1 MKAAS
6 FSRRSFIELNARER
20 AKTLLDEGS
29 FEELLGPFDRLKS
42 PWLVAQ
48 GVVPQSDDGLVVT
61 RGAIDG
67 NRTIILA
74 IEGKF
79 QGGSIGEVSGA
90 KIACAL
96 DLARQDNEAGQ
107 RTCAI
112 LLLETG
118 GVRLQ
123 EANLGLAAIGE
134 IQSSIVALRR
144 HVPVIGVVA
153 GMVGCFGGMGIS
165 AGLCSYLIVTRE
177 ARLGLNGPEVI
188 EQEAGIEE
196 FDSTDRQLIW
206 SATGGQRRYETG
218 FADYLVED
226 DVAAIGAAVR
236 TAFKTGLPPIHRS
249 AEVEKHLRS
258 LEEVD
263 PAVHAEAAAKART
276 ANKTASARAA
286 RSRGQIWFE
295 ALAGAPNESPGT
307 VRSVL
312 AGDALLGKDLVRYLA
327 IVPYPQNRFPRA
339 RSGEAGLE
347 EGWTLAKFIREVID
361 EGKRRPI
368 IAIVDVPSQ
377 AYGRREEEFGIFLAC
392 AAAANA
398 YADARL
404 AGHPVIS
411 LIVGRAFSGGFLAHG
426 HQSNRI
432 LAFDD
437 SRVVVHAMGKQAAAR
452 VTKRSV
458 SELDELAGKV
468 LPLSYDIR
476 AYARLGTLHEL
487 IRGVIPEAP
496 AATDI
501 AKVREALERAI
512 ADARSGP
519 RDLSSRLNNPEAQQ
533 TRTASIKVRQLL
545 TSQWGNPGRSD
556 RELKRCGPIIIPD
569 HINEK

>member
-1 MKAAS
+1 MKAAYL
-6 FSRRSFIELNARER
+6 SRRSFIELNARER
-20 AKTLLDEGS
+20 AKSLLDEGS

-48 GVVPQSDDGLVVT
+48 GVVPQSDDGLVIA

-107 RTCAI
+107 PTYAI

-123 EANLGLAAIGE
+123 EANLGLAAIAE

-144 HVPVIGVVA
+144 HVPVIGIVA
-153 GMVGCFGGMGIS
+153 GMVGCFGGMAIS

-188 EQEAGIEE
+188 EQEAGIDE

-206 SATGGQRRYETG
+206 SVTGGQRRFETG
-218 FADYLVED
+218 FADHLVKD
-226 DVAAIGAAVR
+226 DIAAIGAAIR
-236 TAFKTGLPPIHRS
+236 TTFKRGVPPIHRS
-249 AEVEKHLRS
+249 LEVERHLRLLAEVSPAAHL
-258 LEEVD
+258 E
-263 PAVHAEAAAKART
+263 AVGSTSKAAASRGF
-276 ANKTASARAA
+276 

-295 ALAGAPNESPGT
+295 ALAGQQNQGSDSIG
-307 VRSVL
+307 SVL
-312 AGDALLGKDLVRYLA
+312 VGDAVLGKDLVRYLA

-339 RSGEAGLE
+339 RSGEVGLE
-347 EGWTLAKFIREVID
+347 EGWTLAKHIREVID
-361 EGKRRPI
+361 EGQPRPI
-368 IAIVDVPSQ
+368 VAIVDVPSQ
-377 AYGRREEEFGIFLAC
+377 AYGRCEEEFGIFLAC

-404 AGHPVIS
+404 AGHPVVS

-426 HQSNRI
+426 YQSNRI
-432 LAFDD
+432 LAFED
-437 SRVVVHAMGKQAAAR
+437 SKVVVHAMGKQAAAR

-468 LPLSYDIR
+468 FPLSYDIR
-476 AYARLGTLHEL
+476 TYAQLGILYQL
-487 IRGVIPEAP
+487 IHGVNPEAP
-496 AATDI
+496 AATDV
-501 AKVREALERAI
+501 AKVREALERAV

-519 RDLSSRLNNPEAQQ
+519 RDLSNRLDNPEAQQ
-533 TRTASIKVRQLL
+533 TRKASIKVRQLL
-545 TSQWGNPGRSD
+545 TLQWRNR
-556 RELKRCGPIIIPD
+556 
-569 HINEK
+569 

>member
-1 MKAAS
+1 MKAAYL
-6 FSRRSFIELNARER
+6 SRRSFIELNARER
-20 AKTLLDEGS
+20 AKSLLDEGS

-48 GVVPQSDDGLVVT
+48 GVVPQSDDGLVIA

-107 RTCAI
+107 PTYAI

-123 EANLGLAAIGE
+123 EANLGLAAIAE

-144 HVPVIGVVA
+144 HVPVIGIVA
-153 GMVGCFGGMGIS
+153 GMVGCFGGMAIS

-188 EQEAGIEE
+188 EQEAGIDE

-206 SATGGQRRYETG
+206 SVTGGQRRFETG
-218 FADYLVED
+218 FADHLMKD
-226 DVAAIGAAVR
+226 DVAAIGAAIR
-236 TAFKTGLPPIHRS
+236 TTFKRGVPPIHRS
-249 AEVEKHLRS
+249 LEVERHLRLLAEVSPAAHL
-258 LEEVD
+258 E
-263 PAVHAEAAAKART
+263 AVGSTSKAAASRGF
-276 ANKTASARAA
+276 

-295 ALAGAPNESPGT
+295 ALAGLQNQGSDGIG
-307 VRSVL
+307 SVL
-312 AGDALLGKDLVRYLA
+312 VGDAVLGKDLVRYLA
-327 IVPYPQNRFPRA
+327 VVPYPQNRFPRA
-339 RSGEAGLE
+339 RSGEVGLE
-347 EGWTLAKFIREVID
+347 EGWTLAKHIREVID
-361 EGKRRPI
+361 EGQPRPI
-368 IAIVDVPSQ
+368 VAIVDVPSQ
-377 AYGRREEEFGIFLAC
+377 AYGRCEEEFGIFLAC

-404 AGHPVIS
+404 AGHPVVS

-426 HQSNRI
+426 YQSNRI
-432 LAFDD
+432 LAFED
-437 SRVVVHAMGKQAAAR
+437 SKVVVHAMGKQAAAR

-468 LPLSYDIR
+468 FPLSYDIR
-476 AYARLGTLHEL
+476 TYAQLGILHQL
-487 IRGVIPEAP
+487 IHGVNPEAP
-496 AATDI
+496 AATDV
-501 AKVREALERAI
+501 AKVREALERAV

-519 RDLSSRLNNPEAQQ
+519 RDLSNRLDNPEAQQ
-533 TRTASIKVRQLL
+533 TRKASIKVRQLL
-545 TSQWGNPGRSD
+545 TLQWRNR
-556 RELKRCGPIIIPD
+556 
-569 HINEK
+569 

>member
-1 MKAAS
+1 MNAAYL
-6 FSRRSFIELNARER
+6 SRRSFIELNARER
-20 AKTLLDEGS
+20 AKSLLDEGS

-42 PWLVAQ
+42 PWLAAQ
-48 GVVPQSDDGLVVT
+48 GIVPQSDDGLVVA

-96 DLARQDNEAGQ
+96 DLALQDNEAGQ
-107 RTCAI
+107 RTYAI

-144 HVPVIGVVA
+144 HVPVIGIVA
-153 GMVGCFGGMGIS
+153 GMVGCFGGMAIS

-206 SATGGQRRYETG
+206 SVTGGQSRYETG
-218 FADYLVED
+218 FADHLVKD
-226 DVAAIGAAVR
+226 DVGAIGAAIR
-236 TAFKTGLPPIHRS
+236 TAFKRGVPPVH
-249 AEVEKHLRS
+249 RS
-258 LEEVD
+258 LEVERHLRLLAEVN
-263 PAVHAEAAAKART
+263 PTAHLEAAAIQQGRNTSKAALTREP
-276 ANKTASARAA
+276 
-286 RSRGQIWFE
+286 RSRGRIWFE
-295 ALAGAPNESPGT
+295 ALAGVSNQGAGD
-307 VRSVL
+307 VGSVL
-312 AGDALLGKDLVRYLA
+312 VGDAVLGEDLVRYLA
-327 IVPYPQNRFPRA
+327 VVPYPENRFPRA
-339 RSGEAGLE
+339 RSGEVGLE
-347 EGWTLAKFIREVID
+347 EGWTLAKYVREVID
-361 EGKRRPI
+361 EDERRRPI
-368 IAIVDVPSQ
+368 VAIVDVPSQ
-377 AYGRREEEFGIFLAC
+377 AYGRCEEEFGIFLAC
-392 AAAANA
+392 AAVANA
-398 YADARL
+398 YADARIE
-404 AGHPVIS
+404 GNPVVS

-426 HQSNRI
+426 YQSNRI

-437 SRVVVHAMGKQAAAR
+437 PKVVVHAMGKQAAAR

-458 SELDELAGKV
+458 SELDDLAVKV

-476 AYARLGTLHEL
+476 AYAQFGILYQL
-487 IRGVIPEAP
+487 IHGVNPETP
-496 AATDI
+496 AETDI

-512 ADARSGP
+512 ADARSG
-519 RDLSSRLNNPEAQQ
+519 RRNLSGHLDNSEAQQ
-533 TRTASIKVRQLL
+533 SRKASIKVRQLL
-545 TSQWGNPGRSD
+545 TLQWRNP
-556 RELKRCGPIIIPD
+556 
-569 HINEK
+569 

>member
-1 MKAAS
+1 MKAAYL
-6 FSRRSFIELNARER
+6 SRRSFIELNARER
-20 AKTLLDEGS
+20 AKSLLDEGS

-48 GVVPQSDDGLVVT
+48 GVVPQSDDGLVIA

-107 RTCAI
+107 PTYAI

-123 EANLGLAAIGE
+123 EANLGLAAIAE

-144 HVPVIGVVA
+144 HVPVIGIVA
-153 GMVGCFGGMGIS
+153 GMVGCFGGMAIS

-188 EQEAGIEE
+188 EQEAGIDE

-206 SATGGQRRYETG
+206 SVTGGQRRFETG
-218 FADYLVED
+218 FADHLMKD
-226 DVAAIGAAVR
+226 DVAAIGAAIR
-236 TAFKTGLPPIHRS
+236 TTFKRGVPPIHRS
-249 AEVEKHLRS
+249 LEVERHLRLLAEVSPAAHL
-258 LEEVD
+258 E
-263 PAVHAEAAAKART
+263 AVGSTSKAAASRGF
-276 ANKTASARAA
+276 

-295 ALAGAPNESPGT
+295 ALAGLQNQGSDGIG
-307 VRSVL
+307 SVL
-312 AGDALLGKDLVRYLA
+312 VGDAVLGKDLVRYLA
-327 IVPYPQNRFPRA
+327 VVPYPQNRFPRA
-339 RSGEAGLE
+339 RSGEVGLE
-347 EGWTLAKFIREVID
+347 EGWTLAKHIREVID
-361 EGKRRPI
+361 EGQPRPI
-368 IAIVDVPSQ
+368 VAIVDVPSQ
-377 AYGRREEEFGIFLAC
+377 AYGRCEEEFGIFLAC

-404 AGHPVIS
+404 AGHPVVS

-426 HQSNRI
+426 YQSNRI
-432 LAFDD
+432 LAFED
-437 SRVVVHAMGKQAAAR
+437 SKVVVHAMGKQAAAR

-476 AYARLGTLHEL
+476 TYAQLGILHQL
-487 IRGVIPEAP
+487 IHGVNPEAP
-496 AATDI
+496 AATDV
-501 AKVREALERAI
+501 AKVREALERAV

-519 RDLSSRLNNPEAQQ
+519 RDLSNRLDNPEAQQ
-533 TRTASIKVRQLL
+533 TRKASIKVRQLL
-545 TSQWGNPGRSD
+545 TLQWRNR
-556 RELKRCGPIIIPD
+556 
-569 HINEK
+569 

>member
-1 MKAAS
+1 MNSAITPPS
-6 FSRRSFIELNARER
+6 LSRRSFIELNARER
-20 AKTLLDEGS
+20 AKSLLDEGS

-48 GVVPQSDDGLVVT
+48 GVVPQSDDGLVIA

-96 DLARQDNEAGQ
+96 DLVRQDNEAGQ
-107 RTCAI
+107 PTYAI

-144 HVPVIGVVA
+144 HVPVIGIVA
-153 GMVGCFGGMGIS
+153 GMVGCFGGMAIS

-188 EQEAGIEE
+188 EQEAGIDE

-206 SATGGQRRYETG
+206 SVTGGQRRFETG
-218 FADYLVED
+218 FADHLVKD
-226 DVAAIGAAVR
+226 DIAAIGAAIR
-236 TAFKTGLPPIHRS
+236 TTFKRGVPPIHRS
-249 AEVEKHLRS
+249 LEVERHLRLLTEVS
-258 LEEVD
+258 PAAHLE
-263 PAVHAEAAAKART
+263 AVGST
-276 ANKTASARAA
+276 SKTAASRGF

-295 ALAGAPNESPGT
+295 ALAGLQNQGSDGIS
-307 VRSVL
+307 SVL
-312 AGDALLGKDLVRYLA
+312 VGDAVLGKDLVRYLA

-339 RSGEAGLE
+339 RSGEVGLE
-347 EGWTLAKFIREVID
+347 EGWTLAKHIREVID
-361 EGKRRPI
+361 EGQPRPI
-368 IAIVDVPSQ
+368 VAIVDVPSQ
-377 AYGRREEEFGIFLAC
+377 AYGRCEEEFGIFLAC

-404 AGHPVIS
+404 AGHPVVS

-426 HQSNRI
+426 YQSNRI
-432 LAFDD
+432 LAFED
-437 SRVVVHAMGKQAAAR
+437 SKVVVHAMGKQAAAR

-476 AYARLGTLHEL
+476 TYAQLGILHQL
-487 IRGVIPEAP
+487 IHGVDPEAP
-496 AATDI
+496 AATDV
-501 AKVREALERAI
+501 AKVREALERAV

-519 RDLSSRLNNPEAQQ
+519 RDLSNRLDNPEAQQ
-533 TRTASIKVRQLL
+533 TRKASIKVRQLL
-545 TSQWGNPGRSD
+545 TLQWRNR
-556 RELKRCGPIIIPD
+556 
-569 HINEK
+569 